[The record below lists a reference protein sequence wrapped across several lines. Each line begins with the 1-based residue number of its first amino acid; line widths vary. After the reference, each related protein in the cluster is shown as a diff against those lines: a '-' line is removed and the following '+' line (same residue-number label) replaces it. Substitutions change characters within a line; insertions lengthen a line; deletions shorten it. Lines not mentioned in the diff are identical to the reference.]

1 MLAIDL
7 KQMIRSVPDFPKPGI
22 NFFDITTLLKDPLGL
37 QATIDA
43 IATPYANTRVNVVV
57 GIESRG
63 FILGSA
69 VAERLN
75 AGFVPMRKPG
85 KLPAKTIK
93 ETYDLEYGKD
103 ALEIHADAIDK
114 GQRVLIVDDV
124 LATGGTAAAAAQLVK
139 NLGGNLTG
147 LAFLIELT
155 FLSGKSKLNG
165 ENVFSVLQY

>member
-22 NFFDITTLLKDPLGL
+22 NFFDITTLLKDPRGL

-43 IATPYANTRVNVVV
+43 MVAPYTSTRVNVVV

-69 VAERLN
+69 VAERLG

-85 KLPAKTIK
+85 KLPAKAIR
-93 ETYDLEYGKD
+93 EDYDLEYGKD
-103 ALEIHADAIDK
+103 A
-114 GQRVLIVDDV
+114 
-124 LATGGTAAAAAQLVK
+124 
-139 NLGGNLTG
+139 
-147 LAFLIELT
+147 
-155 FLSGKSKLNG
+155 
-165 ENVFSVLQY
+165 

>member
-1 MLAIDL
+1 MLTIDL

-22 NFFDITTLLKDPLGL
+22 NFFDITTLLKDPNGL
-37 QATIDA
+37 QATIES
-43 IATPYANTRVNVVV
+43 IAAPYSNARIHTVV

-69 VAERLN
+69 VAQRIG

-85 KLPAKTIK
+85 KLPAKTLK
-93 ETYDLEYGKD
+93 EIYDLEYGKD
-103 ALEIHADAIDK
+103 ALEIHADAIEK

-124 LATGGTAAAAAQLVK
+124 LATGGTAAAATRLVRQ
-139 NLGGNLTG
+139 LGGELQG

-155 FLSGKSKLNG
+155 FLDGKAKLPG
-165 ENVFSVLQY
+165 ENIFSVLKY